1 MDSRE
6 TRNTWVDVI
15 RGLAIFG
22 VVAVHSTSVPIEF
35 LKSRAEGGGTGVTSR
50 FVELV
55 SNGMYGVELF
65 FFISGWLLAS
75 IYKFDAN
82 PISKNY
88 WLKRLARI
96 YPLWVLFL
104 VIGIVR
110 FFLGSGGTFQQAID
124 QAEISTYPVFYST
137 LAVTAL
143 TLSFMLWLVPGL
155 SNTAIPGGWSI
166 QAEVFHYLL
175 FPFVRRIS
183 YLRTLKILIA
193 VNLVTLSLIYLQG
206 HGNFPSGKIQYLVE
220 AWLRLNT
227 YSTFAFFM
235 FGAISAMIYKE
246 YKTSHSMTTFFTE
259 SNRLAFWFF
268 VYLLT
273 FITLPLAFGNNIHA
287 LGFVSFMIL
296 LSFCIVRISM
306 LSSFFTF
313 IGKYSYFIY
322 FSHFLILEGI
332 THYLIDSDIGASLLY
347 PLPIPIS
354 FTFTFILTL
363 GASSLLAIP
372 SWKYFESPFIRFS
385 KRPQ

>member
-22 VVAVHSTSVPIEF
+22 VVAVHSTLVPIEF
-35 LKSRAEGGGTGVTSR
+35 LKSRGGGTAVTSQ

-110 FFLGSGGTFQQAID
+110 FSLGSGGTFQKAID
-124 QAEISTYPVFYST
+124 QQEISTYPVFYSP
-137 LAVTAL
+137 LAVTAF

-155 SNTAIPGGWSI
+155 WNTAIPGGWSI

-193 VNLVTLSLIYLQG
+193 VNLVTLSLIYLQR

-259 SNRLAFWFF
+259 SNRLAFWFLG
-268 VYLLT
+268 YLLT

-332 THYLIDSDIGASLLY
+332 TNYLIDSDIGASLLY
-347 PLPIPIS
+347 PLFIPIS
-354 FTFTFILTL
+354 FTFSFILTL

>member
-1 MDSRE
+1 
-6 TRNTWVDVI
+6 
-15 RGLAIFG
+15 
-22 VVAVHSTSVPIEF
+22 
-35 LKSRAEGGGTGVTSR
+35 
-50 FVELV
+50 
-55 SNGMYGVELF
+55 MYGVELF

-104 VIGIVR
+104 LIGIVR
-110 FFLGSGGTFQQAID
+110 FSLGFGGNFQLAID
-124 QAEISTYPVFYST
+124 QQKISTYPVFYSP
-137 LAVTAL
+137 LAVTAF

-155 SNTAIPGGWSI
+155 WNTVIPGGWSI

-183 YLRTLKILIA
+183 YLRTLKILIV
-193 VNLVTLSLIYLQG
+193 VNLATLSLIYLQR
-206 HGNFPSGKIQYLVE
+206 HGNFPSGTIQYLAE

-235 FGAISAMIYKE
+235 FGAISARIYKE
-246 YKTSHSMTTFFTE
+246 YKTSHSLATFFTE
-259 SNRLAFWFF
+259 SNRLAFWFLA
-268 VYLLT
+268 YLLT
-273 FITLPLAFGNNIHA
+273 FVTLPLAFGNNIQA

-332 THYLIDSDIGASLLY
+332 ANYLIDSDIGSLLLY
-347 PLPIPIS
+347 PLFVPVS
-354 FTFTFILTL
+354 FTFIFTLTL

-372 SWKYFESPFIRFS
+372 SWKYFESPFIRLS
-385 KRPQ
+385 RRS